1 MYRKFFEGNVVKLPI
16 LTLNAL
22 LGPLLGLSL
31 PQTHQFDTL
40 PTAKIIIIIIF
51 FFLGWVFCFVFFV
64 FFFNF
69 QMDL

>member
-40 PTAKIIIIIIF
+40 PTAQIIITIF
-51 FFLGWVFCFVFFV
+51 FFFLVGFFV
-64 FFFNF
+64 LYFLFFFF
-69 QMDL
+69 